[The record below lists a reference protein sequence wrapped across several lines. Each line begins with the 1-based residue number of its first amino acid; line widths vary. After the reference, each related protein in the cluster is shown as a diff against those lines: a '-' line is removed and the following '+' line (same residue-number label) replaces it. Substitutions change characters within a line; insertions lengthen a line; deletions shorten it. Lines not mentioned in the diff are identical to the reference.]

1 MGSLSLSGNSLP
13 SMEESVTIEG
23 EEVEGEMIDL
33 LAGGV
38 TMFGSGLCS
47 NWRSI
52 ADPRITGVDWARGEN

>member
-1 MGSLSLSGNSLP
+1 
-13 SMEESVTIEG
+13 MEESVTIEG

-33 LAGGV
+33 LEGGV